1 MRSTFRIREYFA
13 TLLVAAMPAG
23 AAVTVT
29 FGPGPYS
36 DTGPPGAETEKVKDE
51 IARHL
56 QALGSR
62 YLAPQD
68 NLRIEVLDVDLAGEL
83 QLSRSTGREIRI
95 ARGKADFPRIKLR
108 YALEAGAKSA
118 SGEETISD
126 TSYLWFPARGR
137 ESESLYHEK
146 RLLDSW
152 FKQHFAR

>member
-13 TLLVAAMPAG
+13 MLLVAAMPAG

-36 DTGPPGAETEKVKDE
+36 DIGHAGAETEKVKDDL
-51 IARHL
+51 ARHL
-56 QALGSR
+56 QGLGSR

-68 NLRIEVLDVDLAGEL
+68 NLRIEVLDVDLAGEV
-83 QLSRSTGREIRI
+83 QLSRSGREIRV
-95 ARGKADFPRIKLR
+95 ARGGADFPRIRLR
-108 YALEAGAKSA
+108 YSLDAGAKSA
-118 SGEETISD
+118 SAEETISD

-152 FKQHFAR
+152 FKEHFAR

>member
-1 MRSTFRIREYFA
+1 MRSKFRIREYFA
-13 TLLVAAMPAG
+13 MLLVAAMPAG

-36 DTGPPGAETEKVKDE
+36 DIGPPGAETEKVKDE
-51 IARHL
+51 LARHL

-68 NLRIEVLDVDLAGEL
+68 NLRIEVLDVDLAGEP
-83 QLSRSTGREIRI
+83 QMGRGGRDVRV
-95 ARGKADFPRIKLR
+95 ARGKADFPRIKVR
-108 YALEAGAKSA
+108 YSLDAGAKSA

-137 ESESLYHEK
+137 ESETLYHEK

-152 FKQHFAR
+152 FKAHFAR

>member
-1 MRSTFRIREYFA
+1 MRSKFRIREYFA

-29 FGPGPYS
+29 FGPGPFS
-36 DTGPPGAETEKVKDE
+36 DIGPAGAEEEKVKDE

-68 NLRIEVLDVDLAGEL
+68 NLRIEVLDVDLAGEVE
-83 QLSRSTGREIRI
+83 LSRSNSRDIRI
-95 ARGKADFPRIKLR
+95 LRGKADFPRFKLR

-118 SGEETISD
+118 SGEDTISD
-126 TSYLWFPARGR
+126 PSYLWFPARGR
-137 ESESLYHEK
+137 ESESLHHEK

-152 FKQHFAR
+152 FKEHFAR